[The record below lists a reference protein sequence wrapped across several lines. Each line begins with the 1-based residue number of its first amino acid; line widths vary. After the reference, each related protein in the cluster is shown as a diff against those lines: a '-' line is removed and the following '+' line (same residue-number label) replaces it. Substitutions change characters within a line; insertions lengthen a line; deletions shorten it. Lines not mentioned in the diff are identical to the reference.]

1 MKRLFSRYKSDN
13 SGVMTMEFMV
23 MLPVLLMW
31 FAATFVFFDAFH
43 KWMKALKATYTVSD
57 MLSRQ
62 GTITDAS
69 LIALDNVF
77 DTLTQS
83 KNPGLSWI
91 RVTSIQ
97 QNEATGLEVLWS
109 ASTGSEF
116 LSSTGAS
123 DSTLQEDIE
132 RSLNGLEKGETI
144 VTTGTIASMV
154 LSDIAARHSYLEDGQ
169 SLFIVETSRAFI
181 PLFDWV
187 GLNVTSFT
195 NRIAVTSRF
204 SSDLKNSDRPP
215 YVYTGP
221 EGIVLSK

>member
-91 RVTSIQ
+91 RVTCV
-97 QNEATGLEVLWS
+97 A
-109 ASTGSEF
+109 
-116 LSSTGAS
+116 
-123 DSTLQEDIE
+123 
-132 RSLNGLEKGETI
+132 
-144 VTTGTIASMV
+144 
-154 LSDIAARHSYLEDGQ
+154 
-169 SLFIVETSRAFI
+169 
-181 PLFDWV
+181 
-187 GLNVTSFT
+187 
-195 NRIAVTSRF
+195 
-204 SSDLKNSDRPP
+204 
-215 YVYTGP
+215 
-221 EGIVLSK
+221 